1 MTQSKGVIRWI
12 PNLPRQAILAVRIFF
27 GRFRLSLARIV
38 RGEVR
43 KHLRANA
50 AVRLNRYPLAKRL
63 VRTCEEHPIGTL
75 LILALAYA
83 LPFFLD
89 YLGWLP
95 TALRDPDP
103 TTGFRDFAGINTA
116 ILGVQGAL
124 VGLVFPLVIA
134 FVGLLN
140 QGRASFASRLT
151 IYIESSIAVFVGLSS
166 LLLCMLLV
174 GQLVL
179 SSWLPEGPAIIVAV
193 LNLIWFAVNLFAL
206 AYFVLHTIDFLHPA
220 KRVPIIQQYVAN
232 VIWRRELFQ
241 IVRSNRWENAP
252 AYGYL
257 PKGDDV
263 DQFTQGGQARVWY
276 AYWNE
281 GEPGITKHLTE
292 RKRLVDIHM
301 GMLSPAVSAWLAAVR
316 ASGADQTHD
325 LALILQPGR
334 EFEGDQVIARST
346 YPLPFLARW
355 GIRRAYR
362 FRAVRT
368 DPADLSDT
376 AAILR
381 EMIADLIALIDT
393 RQAEE
398 FGTQLRS
405 VTDFHSFLY
414 RLAQASDEDV
424 SFAQLQAGVLGS
436 TLGSGWIRAYRDLIS
451 RAVERVAEE
460 PAFVASVAYLA
471 SNIHAR
477 LPANISSA
485 ALEPLQYL
493 ATSLPYRLMDWGL
506 SEHRAESAGRA
517 EQSRSF
523 TLIRQADAYARA
535 WQELVAGWEHIL
547 VQLVNIRG
555 PRNRE
560 RAWAE
565 FQQLTGNV
573 VGHLHA
579 TTMMAGR
586 AVWLG
591 DKLATSWACD
601 LLLHW
606 DVQVDRYWGMRGR
619 YWMLPFEKITLDALG
634 QDWPTVWAQFAD
646 AADIDEAKPAAAF
659 AGIMRNAWLDHLVT
673 LASTCLHWAMYED
686 AGAAALRA
694 ARMLLRNEPHDRGDT
709 GLGRNEPPSA
719 TELLISALRITG
731 SGEPYSDGGYAARFE
746 HLLENLGNLGE
757 SVRVSMRI
765 YSSSGG
771 FSFEAL
777 PTAHAIALMTADS
790 RSVDSA
796 LRRMLT
802 EGGDEVLQRREK
814 YLEALLKAVGE
825 IDNEKHGSLVAAL
838 ADAEGPAFEARKE
851 GTREFVRKALEV
863 LQGFRSQAIIDAEID
878 PARLY
883 AVAVSASSMAF
894 TPGDFPLNLF
904 ATIEPAADTLETFT
918 VTMKGQSKGAF
929 TDPPMAQ
936 VVINEDDWWRDV
948 MSRQVA
954 HVVWRDVLHFATF
967 QDVDGRSPDEF
978 WSAVRDGSTRMRDA
992 GQDPVLVVSSTSD
1005 PSWLLDWRWQSRAN
1019 RTAKPADLVITFEP
1033 GQVEAYEF
1041 SMNGTPVYRGQTV
1054 YGAAYLVPRQLLQRV
1069 HYHDYGDGL
1078 SVSASFE
1085 TDPEDPW
1092 RGTVHASFQREVDL
1106 APGDIY
1112 RIRYADPIEIPA
1124 ASGDNT

>member
-1 MTQSKGVIRWI
+1 MAQGKGVISWI
-12 PNLPRQAILAVRIFF
+12 RNLPGQAILAVRISF
-27 GRFRLSLARIV
+27 GRFQLSLARIV

-50 AVRLNRYPLAKRL
+50 AVRRNRYPLAKRL
-63 VRTCEEHPIGTL
+63 VRACEEHPIGTL
-75 LILALAYA
+75 LMLAFAYA
-83 LPFFLD
+83 LPFFLH
-89 YLGWLP
+89 YLAWLP
-95 TALRDPDP
+95 PALHDPDAIP
-103 TTGFRDFAGINTA
+103 GFKDFAGINTA

-179 SSWLPEGPAIIVAV
+179 SSWFPEGPAIIIAV
-193 LNLIWFAVNLFAL
+193 LNLLWFAVNLFAL

-220 KRVPIIQQYVAN
+220 KRGPIIRQYVAN
-232 VIWRRELFQ
+232 VVWRRELSQ

-263 DQFTQGGQARVWY
+263 DQFVQGGQARVWY

-281 GEPGITKHLTE
+281 GEPGITKRLTE
-292 RKRLVDIHM
+292 RKRLVDIRM
-301 GMLSPAVSAWLAAVR
+301 GMLFPAVSAWLAAVR
-316 ASGADQTHD
+316 ASGTDQVHD

-334 EFEGDQVIARST
+334 DFEGEQVIASST
-346 YPLPFLARW
+346 YPLPFLVRW

-362 FRAVRT
+362 FRVTRT

-376 AAILR
+376 AAVLR
-381 EMIADLIALIDT
+381 EMVADLIALIDT

-398 FGTQLRS
+398 FAIQLRGM
-405 VTDFHSFLY
+405 TDFHSFLY
-414 RLAQASDEDV
+414 QLAQASDEDV

-436 TLGSGWIRAYRDLIS
+436 TLGSGWAKAYRDLVN

-471 SNIHAR
+471 SNLHAR
-477 LPANISSA
+477 LPTNISPP

-493 ATSLPYRLMDWGL
+493 AASLPYRLMDWAV
-506 SEHRAESAGRA
+506 SEYRAESTGRA
-517 EQSRSF
+517 EQPKSF

-535 WQELVAGWEHIL
+535 WQELVAGWEHML
-547 VQLVNIRG
+547 VQLINMPG

-560 RAWAE
+560 RIWAE
-565 FQQLTGNV
+565 FQRPSDNV

-591 DKLATSWACD
+591 DMLATSWACD

-619 YWMLPFEKITLDALG
+619 YWTLPFEKVTLDALG
-634 QDWPTVWAQFAD
+634 QDWPTVKAQLAD
-646 AADIDEAKPAAAF
+646 AADIDEAKPALVF
-659 AGIMRNAWLDHLVT
+659 AGIMRNAWLDHLAT
-673 LASTCLHWAMYED
+673 LASTCLHWVMYAD
-686 AGAAALRA
+686 AGEAALRA

-731 SGEPYSDGGYAARFE
+731 SGERYSNGGYAARFE
-746 HLLENLGNLGE
+746 HLLENLGSLGE
-757 SVRVSMRI
+757 TFRVSMRI

-777 PTAHAIALMTADS
+777 SGAHAIALMAADS
-790 RSVDSA
+790 RSVDGA

-802 EGGDEVLQRREK
+802 EGNNEVLQRRET
-814 YLEALLKAVGE
+814 YLEALFKAFDE
-825 IDNEKHGSLVAAL
+825 IDGEKHGSLVAAL
-838 ADAEGPAFEARKE
+838 VDAEGPVFEARKE
-851 GTREFVRKALEV
+851 GAREFVRKALGV
-863 LQGFRSQAIIDAEID
+863 LQGFRSQAIIDAGID
-878 PARLY
+878 PARLHE
-883 AVAVSASSMAF
+883 VTVSASSMAF

-904 ATIEPAADTLETFT
+904 AVIEPVADELETFT
-918 VTMKGQSKGAF
+918 VKMQGLSKGAY

-936 VVINEDDWWRDV
+936 VVVNEDDWWRDV
-948 MSRQVA
+948 MSRQAA
-954 HVVWRDVLHFATF
+954 HVVWRDVLHAATF

-978 WSAVRDGSTRMRDA
+978 WSAVRDGSSRMREA

-1005 PSWLLDWRWQSRAN
+1005 PSWLLDWRWQR
-1019 RTAKPADLVITFEP
+1019 RTDQAAKPADLVITFEP
-1033 GQVEAYEF
+1033 GQAEAYEF
-1041 SMNGTPVYRGQTV
+1041 SMNGTRVYRGQTV

-1069 HYHDYGDGL
+1069 RYHDYGDGL
-1078 SVSASFE
+1078 SVSLAFE

-1092 RGTVHASFQREVDL
+1092 RGTMHASFQREVDL
-1106 APGDIY
+1106 GPGEIY
-1112 RIRYADPIEIPA
+1112 RIRYTDPIEIPA
-1124 ASGDNT
+1124 ES